1 MINRGMDASRGRTG
15 HGHRGPGEPGRG
27 SPAQTEENFM
37 TDMSQARV
45 EAAQPPQETLSG
57 PPAEYRTSRAGG
69 MTGWSGW
76 IVFAAVMLML
86 LGAFQIIE
94 GLIAVF
100 DDGFYQVSSN
110 GLAVHVNYNA
120 WGWLH
125 FSIGVVAILVGLGLM
140 TGNIVA
146 RVLGVVIG
154 LTSAILNLGFIPAY
168 PVWSTIMIALDVII
182 IYAIIAHG
190 SELKI

>member
-1 MINRGMDASRGRTG
+1 
-15 HGHRGPGEPGRG
+15 
-27 SPAQTEENFM
+27 M

-45 EAAQPPQETLSG
+45 EVAQPPQGNLSG
-57 PPAEYRTSRAGG
+57 PPAEYDTSRDSG

-76 IVFAAVMLML
+76 IIFAAVMLVL

-100 DDGFYQVSSN
+100 DDGFYQVNSN

-125 FSIGVVAILVGLGLM
+125 FSLGVLAILVGVGLI
-140 TGNIVA
+140 TGNIIA
-146 RVLGVVIG
+146 RILGVAIG
-154 LTSAILNLGFIPAY
+154 LTSAILNLGFLPAY

-190 SELKI
+190 SELKAAR

>member
-1 MINRGMDASRGRTG
+1 
-15 HGHRGPGEPGRG
+15 
-27 SPAQTEENFM
+27 M

-57 PPAEYRTSRAGG
+57 PPAEYRTSRDRE

-100 DDGFYQVSSN
+100 RNGFYLVGSS
-110 GLAVHVNYNA
+110 GLAVNVNYHA

-125 FSIGVVAILVGLGLM
+125 FSIGVIAILVGLGLM
-140 TGNIVA
+140 TGNMIA
-146 RVLGVVIG
+146 RVLGVAIG
-154 LTSAILNLGFIPAY
+154 VTSAILNLGFIPAY

-182 IYAIIAHG
+182 IYAIVAHG
-190 SELKI
+190 KELKI